1 MRIVKKLINLTLPI
15 STVLVVA
22 WGLLAPGPAAAYE
35 PWLEPMGARG
45 LGLGGA
51 VIASG
56 TGSDALIANPA
67 AMSLVKSYIWENY
80 YRYDNQTAGNAG
92 LTALVDSFKNERLA
106 AGLFTS
112 MAAAEPEDEA
122 SGTVLDEKLWRV
134 GLALSLTFTDWLAIG
149 VNGHYFNYKLEGLPG
164 GDVKEKA
171 FTLDVGA
178 IARLGD
184 IFSVGVVAYDLLT
197 DHDDDRPY
205 VFGAGVAARL
215 FKNQLL
221 VEVDGLMEGNKPW
234 IRGGAEFL
242 FAQGIVVRGGAGR
255 RQFLEQTFVTGGL
268 GYITKSTSVE
278 FSVSHQLDGENA
290 TIVGLDLR
298 FFIR

>member
-1 MRIVKKLINLTLPI
+1 MILKPETVFRQIRIWAFL
-15 STVLVVA
+15 SGVL
-22 WGLLAPGPAAAYE
+22 LFLAPTPATAYE

-67 AMSLVKSYIWENY
+67 AMSLVRSYIWENY
-80 YRYDNQTAGNAG
+80 YHYNNKTSGHNG

-112 MAAAEPEDEA
+112 MGSAEPEDVA
-122 SGTVLDEKLWRV
+122 TGTKLDEKLWRA
-134 GLALSLTFTDWLAIG
+134 GLALSLAFSEWLAIG
-149 VNGHYFNYKLEGLPG
+149 VNGHYYNYELNGLPT
-164 GDVKEKA
+164 GDVKEKF

-178 IARLGD
+178 IAKIGD
-184 IFSVGVVAYDLLT
+184 MFSVGAVAYDLLS
-197 DHDDDRPY
+197 DHSDDRPY

-221 VEVDGLMEGNKPW
+221 LEVDGLIEGKKPW
-234 IRGGAEFL
+234 IRGGAEFF
-242 FAQGIVVRGGAGR
+242 FAQGIVIRGGGSR
-255 RQFLEQTFVTGGL
+255 REFLDQTFVSGGL
-268 GYITKSTSVE
+268 GYITKGSSVE
-278 FSVSHQLDGENA
+278 FSIQHQLDGDRA

>member
-1 MRIVKKLINLTLPI
+1 MSRPI
-15 STVLVVA
+15 RAWIILSGVL
-22 WGLLAPGPAAAYE
+22 LFLAPAPAVAYE

-67 AMSLVKSYIWENY
+67 AMSLVRSYIWENY
-80 YRYDNQTAGNAG
+80 YRYNNKAAGHNG
-92 LTALVDSFKNERLA
+92 MTALVDSFKNERLA

-112 MAAAEPEDEA
+112 MGAAEPEDA
-122 SGTVLDEKLWRV
+122 VTGTKLDEKLWRA
-134 GLALSLTFTDWLAIG
+134 GLALSLAFSEWLAIG
-149 VNGHYFNYKLEGLPG
+149 VNGHYYNYELNGLPG
-164 GDVKEKA
+164 GDVKEKF

-178 IARLGD
+178 IAKVGEM
-184 IFSVGVVAYDLLT
+184 FSVGAVAYDLLS
-197 DHDDDRPY
+197 DHSDDRPY

-221 VEVDGLMEGNKPW
+221 LEVDGLIEGKKPW
-234 IRGGAEFL
+234 IRGGAEFF
-242 FAQGIVVRGGAGR
+242 FAQGIVIRGGGSR
-255 RQFLEQTFVTGGL
+255 REFLDQTFLSGGL
-268 GYITKSTSVE
+268 GYITKGSSVE
-278 FSVSHQLDGENA
+278 FSVQHQLDGDRA

>member
-1 MRIVKKLINLTLPI
+1 MYLKIDSMFRKIRIWAFL
-15 STVLVVA
+15 SWVL
-22 WGLLAPGPAAAYE
+22 LLAVPAPAGAYE

-45 LGLGGA
+45 LGMGGA

-67 AMSLVKSYIWENY
+67 AMSLVRSYIWENY
-80 YRYDNQTAGNAG
+80 YTYNNKTAGHHG

-112 MAAAEPEDEA
+112 VGAAEPVDEA
-122 SGTVLDEKLWRV
+122 SGTKLEEKLWRA
-134 GLALSLTFTDWLAIG
+134 GLALSLAFTDWFALG
-149 VNGHYFNYKLEGLPG
+149 VNGHYNNYVLKDLPT
-164 GDVKEKA
+164 GDVKEKF

-178 IARLGD
+178 IAKIGEMFSLGA
-184 IFSVGVVAYDLLT
+184 VAYDLLSEHS
-197 DHDDDRPY
+197 DQRPY

-221 VEVDGLMEGNKPW
+221 LEVDGLLEGKKPW
-234 IRGGAEFL
+234 IRGGAEF
-242 FAQGIVVRGGAGR
+242 FFGQGIVVRGGGGR
-255 RQFLEQTFVTGGL
+255 REFVEATTVSGGL
-268 GYITKSTSVE
+268 GYITKGSSIE
-278 FSVSHQLDGENA
+278 FSVQHQLDGARA

>member
-1 MRIVKKLINLTLPI
+1 MQLNRNSMFRRIRFLAVCAGLTLFFP
-15 STVLVVA
+15 S
-22 WGLLAPGPAAAYE
+22 APAGAYE

-67 AMSLVKSYIWENY
+67 AMSLVRSYIWENY
-80 YRYDNQTAGNAG
+80 YRYNNKTAGHGG

-106 AGLFTS
+106 AGVFTS
-112 MAAAEPEDEA
+112 YTSAEPEDET
-122 SGTVLDEKLWRV
+122 SGTTLKEKTLRA
-134 GLALSLTFTDWLAIG
+134 GLALSLSFTDWLAIG
-149 VNGHYFNYKLEGLPG
+149 VNGQYCKYELKDLPS
-164 GDVKEKA
+164 GDVKNNF

-178 IARLGD
+178 IAKLSEMFSLGA
-184 IFSVGVVAYDLLT
+184 VAYDLLS
-197 DHDDDRPY
+197 DHSEARPY
-205 VFGAGVAARL
+205 VFGAGVAVRL
-215 FKNQLL
+215 FGNKLL
-221 VEVDGLMEGNKPW
+221 LEVDGLLEGKKPW

-242 FAQGIVVRGGAGR
+242 FGQGIVVRGGGGR
-255 RQFLEQTFVTGGL
+255 REFLEQTFVSGGL
-268 GYITKSTSVE
+268 GFITKGSSVE
-278 FSVSHQLDGENA
+278 FSVQHQLDGDRA